1 MKSLITAFL
10 TAATTVIAA
19 AQTPPSVPPP
29 DSQAAPPALPQPATG
44 RIERLANFPSKH
56 LPARH
61 VDVWLPA
68 DYSPARRY
76 QVLYMHDGQML
87 FDARTTWN
95 KQAWN
100 ADAAVAKLVR
110 EGRIADTLIV
120 GIWNGGERRF
130 AEYYPQKFLAG
141 LPEPMRQGVLAQ
153 GAGGRIDS
161 DAYLRFVVEELKPE
175 IDRRYATK
183 PGRESTFIAGSS
195 MGGIISLYALCEYPQ
210 VFAGAAGLST
220 HWVGLPGP
228 EGVVRGGRGSLPLA
242 ALSYFA
248 AHWPAPG
255 NHRVYADRGTDA
267 LDSLYAPALGLFT
280 DLLRESGWGDGD
292 ARVRVLEGT
301 GHNEIYWS
309 ARLPEVLQFLLG
321 PR

>member
-1 MKSLITAFL
+1 MKQLIAAVVT
-10 TAATTVIAA
+10 ATTAVVAA
-19 AQTPPSVPPP
+19 AQAPVPPP
-29 DSQAAPPALPQPATG
+29 SPLPQPSVG

-95 KQAWN
+95 KQAWA

-141 LPEPMRQGVLAQ
+141 LPEPVRQGVLTQ

-161 DAYLRFVVEELKPE
+161 DAYLRFIVEELKPE
-175 IDRRYATK
+175 VDRRYATK

-195 MGGIISLYALCEYPQ
+195 MGGIVSLYALCEYPQ
-210 VFAGAAGLST
+210 VFGGAAALST

-228 EGVVRGGRGSLPLA
+228 EGVGRTGRFHLPLA
-242 ALSYFA
+242 ALNHFA
-248 AHWPAPG
+248 AHWPASG
-255 NHRVYADRGTDA
+255 AQRVWVDRGTDA
-267 LDSLYAPALGLFT
+267 LDSLYAPALGLFA
-280 DLLRESGWGDGD
+280 DLLRERGWGDEQ
-292 ARVRVLEGT
+292 AQVRVLPGT
-301 GHNEIYWS
+301 GHNEADWS
-309 ARLPEVLQFLLG
+309 ARLPEVLAFVLAR
-321 PR
+321 P